1 MLNLLMFFIGIVSIF
16 LIARYNKSNK
26 LFWILLLAMLSGFVG
41 GTVAANIGNNKQDN
55 ITMVSNDS
63 GSLIADNS
71 ILFINND
78 EIQEISEPVVEIVHS
93 YPNTN
98 DVMLPTAPSKSGFFK
113 PRQQLDYVDTS

>member
-1 MLNLLMFFIGIVSIF
+1 MLNLLMFFVGIVSIF

-55 ITMVSNDS
+55 ITMVSDDS
-63 GSLIADNS
+63 SSLMADNS
-71 ILFINND
+71 VLFVKKD

-93 YPNTN
+93 YPNAN
-98 DVMLPTAPSKSGFFK
+98 DVMLPTVPSKSGFFK
-113 PRQQLDYVDTS
+113 PGQQLDYIDTS